1 MPAMEPPGE
10 HAQRHVSVLA
20 ELGALTASAG
30 EPGKE
35 ADQVSKQKP
44 GQKDDLHS
52 MHSPNW
58 RGWLSCRGSIQ
69 RPITDTRIDPASY
82 L

>member
-1 MPAMEPPGE
+1 MGMLYHRGAAAARAHWGDREGELLRHMPAIEPPGE

-35 ADQVSKQKP
+35 ADQGSK
-44 GQKDDLHS
+44 
-52 MHSPNW
+52 
-58 RGWLSCRGSIQ
+58 
-69 RPITDTRIDPASY
+69 
-82 L
+82 